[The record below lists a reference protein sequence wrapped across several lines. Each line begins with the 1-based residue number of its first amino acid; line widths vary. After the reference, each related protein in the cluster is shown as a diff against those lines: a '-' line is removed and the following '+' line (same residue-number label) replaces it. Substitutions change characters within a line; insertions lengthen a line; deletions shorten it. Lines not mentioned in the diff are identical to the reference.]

1 MSPKVNREEREQV
14 IVQAAR
20 KLISNE
26 GFVHFKMSELARE
39 ADMSVGTLY
48 SHFPSKEDLLLGIH
62 LHNLS
67 LKQTMFKDIFS
78 KASWSP
84 LQRLI
89 AMTLADWDLDRKMK
103 ELSEIDALAMF
114 PSIWKKA
121 SPGITGRLEESSRC
135 LGDII
140 KENIDKVI
148 EDEGIQIQATS
159 TPSNVT
165 LGVSLWSLG
174 LGLHH
179 VFKSFCL
186 QKNED
191 VSEEAESQIALEAL
205 WIMVEGLKPKTK
217 LSLDDLHQLFRDV
230 QSLTEEVVS

>member
-1 MSPKVNREEREQV
+1 MSPKINREEREQI

-20 KLISNE
+20 KLISSE

-48 SHFPSKEDLLLGIH
+48 SHFPSKEDLLLGLH

-67 LKQTMFKDIFS
+67 LKESLFKDIFS
-78 KASWSP
+78 RESWSP
-84 LQRLI
+84 LHRLI

-135 LGDII
+135 IGDII

-148 EDEGIQIQATS
+148 EKEGIQIQAS
-159 TPSNVT
+159 FTPSNVT

-186 QKNED
+186 QKNENI
-191 VSEEAESQIALEAL
+191 SEEAENQIALEAL
-205 WIMVEGLKPKTK
+205 WIMVRGLQPKTVI
-217 LSLDDLHQLFRDV
+217 SLEDLHQLFREV
-230 QSLTEEVVS
+230 QSLTEDMIS

>member
-1 MSPKVNREEREQV
+1 LSPKVNREEREQV